1 MKFHLFR
8 LLIMKSVT
16 QIVYYIKKLSA
27 AINKLKALMIII
39 NSYTKLFL
47 NLRDFN
53 FRKPCFACFIA
64 NKLHNY
70 QLIGFI
76 D

>member
-1 MKFHLFR
+1 MKFHLFC

-39 NSYTKLFL
+39 NSYTKYFSICATLMAFQKTM
-47 NLRDFN
+47 
-53 FRKPCFACFIA
+53 FRVFYCK
-64 NKLHNY
+64 
-70 QLIGFI
+70 
-76 D
+76 